1 MVGGGQLHHLGGSRE
16 AFRGEERDSG
26 GGWRSCRVC
35 GGGGPGAGGTNV
47 IASTAATV
55 PVGRLQRQDLER
67 SQRGGAR
74 LGGNHAAE
82 ASHRP
87 CPHVV
92 AVGTNWGARGQQVRP
107 GGGMA
112 TA

>member
-1 MVGGGQLHHLGGSRE
+1 MVVGGGQLHHLGGSRE

-67 SQRGGAR
+67 PRAVSEGAYQVISVIGVPRHALVALPRG
-74 LGGNHAAE
+74 
-82 ASHRP
+82 
-87 CPHVV
+87 
-92 AVGTNWGARGQQVRP
+92 
-107 GGGMA
+107 
-112 TA
+112 

>member
-1 MVGGGQLHHLGGSRE
+1 MEAGGGHAGSV
-16 AFRGEERDSG
+16 G
-26 GGWRSCRVC
+26 V
-35 GGGGPGAGGTNV
+35 GAQGLGGTNV
-47 IASTAATV
+47 IASTAATM
-55 PVGRLQRQDLER
+55 PVGRLQCQDLER
-67 SQRGGAR
+67 SQRSGAR

-82 ASHRP
+82 ASHGP

-92 AVGTNWGARGQQVRP
+92 AVGTNWGARRQQQVRP